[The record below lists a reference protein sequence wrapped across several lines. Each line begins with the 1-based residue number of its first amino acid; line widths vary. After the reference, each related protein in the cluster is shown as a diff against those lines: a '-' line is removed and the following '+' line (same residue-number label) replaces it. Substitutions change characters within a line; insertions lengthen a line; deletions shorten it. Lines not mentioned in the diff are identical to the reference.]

1 MKRDNLANS
10 HLGNYCWSFI
20 SKARVVLLPDGGA
33 KRIPSILLMLLFT
46 VFAFVLLVVSIVLMV
61 IESALSAV
69 LTPAKLSKQR
79 TWQHFLRDERFYPN
93 QISQTK

>member
-1 MKRDNLANS
+1 
-10 HLGNYCWSFI
+10 
-20 SKARVVLLPDGGA
+20 
-33 KRIPSILLMLLFT
+33 
-46 VFAFVLLVVSIVLMV
+46 MV

-93 QISQTK
+93 QLSQTK